1 MHNFKMICKM
11 YREIAGLDKGI
22 LPVDFFCAILTG
34 AKPFV
39 NIWFTAKIIGMMTAG
54 ADFTMLNPTCC
65 LAEKISKWRKSCF
78 VWIMKSWRTTH
89 SERRSISTRRRA
101 PADGRGFRTL
111 CGPARCLLRACLR
124 WRCLW

>member
-1 MHNFKMICKM
+1 MHNFKMIGKM

-54 ADFTMLNPTCC
+54 ADFKGLLAYILVAVALN
-65 LAEKISKWRKSCF
+65 F
-78 VWIMKSWRTTH
+78 VLDYTGGIMKSWRTTH

-101 PADGRGFRTL
+101 PAGGRGFRTL

>member
-1 MHNFKMICKM
+1 MRNFKMIGKM

-54 ADFTMLNPTCC
+54 ADFKGL
-65 LAEKISKWRKSCF
+65 LAYILVAVDRKS
-78 VWIMKSWRTTH
+78 VV
-89 SERRSISTRRRA
+89 
-101 PADGRGFRTL
+101 
-111 CGPARCLLRACLR
+111 
-124 WRCLW
+124 

>member
-1 MHNFKMICKM
+1 MRNFKMIGKM

-54 ADFTMLNPTCC
+54 ADF
-65 LAEKISKWRKSCF
+65 
-78 VWIMKSWRTTH
+78 
-89 SERRSISTRRRA
+89 
-101 PADGRGFRTL
+101 
-111 CGPARCLLRACLR
+111 
-124 WRCLW
+124 

>member
-1 MHNFKMICKM
+1 MRNFKMIGKM

-54 ADFTMLNPTCC
+54 ADFKGLFG
-65 LAEKISKWRKSCF
+65 LYSC
-78 VWIMKSWRTTH
+78 
-89 SERRSISTRRRA
+89 
-101 PADGRGFRTL
+101 G
-111 CGPARCLLRACLR
+111 CGA
-124 WRCLW
+124 